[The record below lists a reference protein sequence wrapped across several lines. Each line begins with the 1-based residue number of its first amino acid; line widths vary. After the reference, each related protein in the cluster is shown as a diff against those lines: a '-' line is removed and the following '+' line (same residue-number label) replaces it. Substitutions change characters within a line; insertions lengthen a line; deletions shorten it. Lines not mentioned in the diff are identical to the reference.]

1 MSSNTDSTNNRRG
14 NPATRSDIPITY
26 CGGTQCSDQGHPDRT
41 GTNPEVQLDQSEE
54 EFWEEF
60 QDELDE
66 SQIEML
72 RAFPHLQRYVRY
84 EMPNTRE
91 WLEKNHFLAFWREAV
106 RFHKLRVP
114 IYLTGSEFSEDG
126 TITFYYAS
134 MREEPEVNDGSYITG
149 ILYMRDLEKSSAVVH
164 YRDSAGNSCQCLR
177 FGSVWSM
184 QYYHTST

>member
-1 MSSNTDSTNNRRG
+1 MSSNTDSVDNRRG
-14 NPATRSDIPITY
+14 NPATRSGIPVTF
-26 CGGTQCSDQGHPDRT
+26 CGVSQSR
-41 GTNPEVQLDQSEE
+41 VQRDAEK

-60 QDELDE
+60 QDELDD

-91 WLEKNHFLAFWREAV
+91 WLEKNHFLAFWRHTVYEN
-106 RFHKLRVP
+106 KLCVP

-126 TITFYYAS
+126 TITLMYAS